1 MEKRAE
7 DLRHL
12 TERAR
17 ENIEE
22 RILLRSFSSYQ
33 NWMKTADDLEKHVM
47 LFLNAAE
54 VYDEQ
59 LGWIERKDPFDAE
72 TRPTRLRMRLPSEF
86 GGRGNPLNHA
96 NLERLMKVALN
107 AQLTLPKLLPPGLQL
122 EEQADQRDALTIV
135 TPDKGQIA
143 ELSAGFGKLV
153 EKLVERTEERR
164 IERGLNVFGEK
175 IEEPPPLDAPGR
187 DMLEL
192 DNERPLADDE
202 EWETVT
208 ITVDDDLPE
217 GVYRNEEGEIL
228 PIGMAGGDEDGEW
241 DSGGDD

>member
-1 MEKRAE
+1 
-7 DLRHL
+7 
-12 TERAR
+12 
-17 ENIEE
+17 
-22 RILLRSFSSYQ
+22 
-33 NWMKTADDLEKHVM
+33 
-47 LFLNAAE
+47 
-54 VYDEQ
+54 
-59 LGWIERKDPFDAE
+59 
-72 TRPTRLRMRLPSEF
+72 MRLPSEF

-107 AQLTLPKLLPPGLQL
+107 VQTTLPKLLPPGLQI
-122 EEQADQRDALTIV
+122 EEQEDKREALTIV

-153 EKLVERTEERR
+153 QALAEKTEQRR

-202 EWETVT
+202 VWETVT

-217 GVYRNEEGEIL
+217 GSYRNSDGEIL
-228 PIGMAGGDEDGEW
+228 PIDDGESGRGW
-241 DSGGDD
+241 DSGDE

>member
-202 EWETVT
+202 VWETVT
-208 ITVDDDLPE
+208 VTVDDDLPQ

-228 PIGMAGGDEDGEW
+228 PIEDWDGEGGW
-241 DSGGDD
+241 DSGDE